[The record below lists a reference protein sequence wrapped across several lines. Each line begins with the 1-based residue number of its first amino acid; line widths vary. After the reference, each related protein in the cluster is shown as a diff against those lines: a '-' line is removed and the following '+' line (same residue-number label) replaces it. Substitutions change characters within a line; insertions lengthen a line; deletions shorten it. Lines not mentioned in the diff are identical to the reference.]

1 MSLRSEIAEMFAALD
16 GYERAELDLAA
27 VGAWRL
33 ESLREHWREAKRR
46 QRQGGADRARDR
58 AGYAKRYATDEA
70 FRERRRAYWR
80 ERSRRKYAT
89 DPAYR
94 AKKLAVSNAWHAAR
108 KVAA

>member
-58 AGYAKRYATDEA
+58 AGYARRYATDEA

-80 ERSRRKYAT
+80 AYDARRRQ
-89 DPAYR
+89 DPAFRERKAAAAREHYQ
-94 AKKLAVSNAWHAAR
+94 AR